1 MAIKISRKNW
11 EDKEYR
17 DVVLSVAEILGEDV
31 EITYPKSKF
40 KPYNVQI
47 WKSAIILLEKDFYKK
62 SQAKKWITKVLKM
75 KKCENAYADLKKY
88 NKSNDDFDWWF
99 YRIINDKLTEV
110 FDI

>member
-1 MAIKISRKNW
+1 MTIKVSQENW
-11 EDKEYR
+11 KDEEYR
-17 DVVLSVAEILGEDV
+17 NVILGVAEILGEDV
-31 EITYPKSKF
+31 TIVMPKEEKQL
-40 KPYNVQI
+40 YNVQI
-47 WKSAIILLEKDFYKK
+47 WKDDDILLEKDFDKK